1 MRIETQQDVHSDKNN
16 FESLIGKPRVN
27 TRKVDYEMFAR
38 SRDATQ
44 QRIYKALPL
53 KDLVRHDKDRMNYET
68 NLKSPLFYYENTVD

>member
-53 KDLVRHDKDRMNYET
+53 HGLVRHDKDKLENESAR
-68 NLKSPLFYYENTVD
+68 KSPLFYYENTID